1 MWGQMDTLL
10 KHIFMTI
17 FSSFQ
22 PLKYINILAAFCGS
36 ITWRALIRKLQCLH
50 FNHVAN
56 IFYWQKANRFFPNL
70 QLSQPCWLFD
80 ANWYKNKIQLC
91 CPASVFFIPLC
102 SFIPKGDDHV
112 LDEMN
117 EKMNRWRNSSF
128 LTTVEWCHSPDVT
141 NDSSPFEMLL
151 LHLNFM

>member
-1 MWGQMDTLL
+1 MWRQMDTLL
-10 KHIFMTI
+10 KHILMTT

-56 IFYWQKANRFFPNL
+56 IFYWQKQTGFFQTCNFHNHVGCL
-70 QLSQPCWLFD
+70 TQID
-80 ANWYKNKIQLC
+80 KNKIQLC

-128 LTTVEWCHSPDVT
+128 LTTDEWCHLADVT